1 LLYDHRA
8 SGQRVTV
15 ASADGGSPVT
25 MVETTYQKY
34 RHVSFDRCYLLLDE
48 DVAISQ
54 QVRDKARKWHIQLV
68 ISTPHC
74 LEGMLLIHTMQ
85 LKALLCQINT
95 QYLELAFY
103 GIPHGLSRSC
113 LMSA

>member
-1 LLYDHRA
+1 
-8 SGQRVTV
+8 
-15 ASADGGSPVT
+15 

-74 LEGMLLIHTMQ
+74 LEGMLLDV
-85 LKALLCQINT
+85 LGRA
-95 QYLELAFY
+95 
-103 GIPHGLSRSC
+103 IPHDSQSCKQRLHPLLSGPPVAPASYQKVFAKPVLDTTTKEQIVTLRAVIANNN
-113 LMSA
+113 M